1 MPMRCTA
8 HSYLRLADPS
18 RGHPAPS
25 GEGEPSSFLPAARRV
40 ARRISSLA
48 LRCIVFALAFAL
60 GNVGSPASAEPAVA
74 PLGKRTAAVSSS
86 AAPGPALTRPLP
98 LAVDRRQ
105 VAIID
110 LVGDEEAG
118 QLGRSLAAQLVR
130 HRELAPLADPAIAAT
145 LIGQVFDEDSAA
157 VESARRA
164 LADAEDAL
172 ARFELSVA
180 AARAAAGQ
188 AELNN
193 VQPTHAVMAL
203 YAELAFVLGQAKHAD
218 GDGPAARSNFL
229 LTQRL
234 APDRNLDPAR
244 YLPDVITAFRQAR
257 RSGGGRVPVQIRG
270 QGTAYV
276 DGQSV
281 GTAPI
286 SLDLAP
292 GAHVIHLF
300 SPSRLARGTRIE
312 VSPTA
317 PSVVVLP
324 DARANLS
331 VIVARGRRAAI
342 AAAADPLALTT
353 AVAQLARL
361 IGISDV
367 VVLARNEGALSVQ
380 AWRDRPPGAGMIHP
394 VSAGDAVA
402 SVLLDLAPPTVEEM
416 VELPPSVVIRGESQ
430 PSWYQRRWVQ
440 VSVAGALAVIATAIV
455 LSASSNEGTVPIDP
469 DPSFLFR

>member
-8 HSYLRLADPS
+8 HSYLRPPNRGVS
-18 RGHPAPS
+18 RIVSRLGV
-25 GEGEPSSFLPAARRV
+25 G
-40 ARRISSLA
+40 
-48 LRCIVFALAFAL
+48 IVFALAFAI
-60 GNVGSPASAEPAVA
+60 GSVGSPASAEPTVA
-74 PLGKRTAAVSSS
+74 PLGKRTAAVASS
-86 AAPGPALTRPLP
+86 PGPALSRPLP

-118 QLGRSLAAQLVR
+118 QLGRALAAQLVR

-145 LIGQVFDEDSAA
+145 LIGPVFDEDGAA

-193 VQPTHAVMAL
+193 VQPTPAVMAL

-281 GTAPI
+281 GAAPL

-394 VSAGDAVA
+394 ISDGDAVA
-402 SVLLDLAPPTVEEM
+402 AVLLDLAPPAIEEQ
-416 VELPPSVVIRGESQ
+416 VAPPSVVIRGESQ

-455 LSASSNEGTVPIDP
+455 LSASSDEGTVPIDP